1 MVGVMWSTVITFMMG
16 VFTGFDVMYF
26 VVRKIV
32 FIHAVK
38 VVSSMVVE
46 HVMVT
51 IWVEAMVVVGVIM
64 EVSWVFVLPMSI
76 TVMVANIVML
86 VTCQVFLSVTVMM
99 VCWLSSHWSH
109 MSVVVNI
116 MMQVMVFIWLHL

>member
-1 MVGVMWSTVITFMMG
+1 MWSTVITFMMG

-86 VTCQVFLSVTVMM
+86 VTCQVFLSVSVMM
-99 VCWLSSHWSH
+99 VSWLSSHWSH